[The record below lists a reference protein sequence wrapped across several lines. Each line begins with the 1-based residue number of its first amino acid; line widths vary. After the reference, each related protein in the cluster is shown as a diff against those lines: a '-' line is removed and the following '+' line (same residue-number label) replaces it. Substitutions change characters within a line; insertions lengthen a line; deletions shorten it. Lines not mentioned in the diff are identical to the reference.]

1 MPRASLRNLP
11 ITFQITKYLSCHL
24 CDDVGAIHL
33 FRENMFYVI
42 VVCNTNLQRSAG
54 CVTPYFNETD

>member
-24 CDDVGAIHL
+24 CDDVGATYL

-42 VVCNTNLQRSAG
+42 VVILIDKEVQ
-54 CVTPYFNETD
+54 VV